1 MRPTGGEGGAAP
13 RAWPEG
19 RRAALSLTFDDGDPS
34 QLRHAVPVLGEAGL
48 RATFYPLPEV
58 IRPDAAAWRTVAAS
72 GHEIGNHTLTHPC
85 SGNFPWSRRNA
96 LEQLTMAR
104 IGQELAWADL
114 ALERLTGH
122 RPVTFAY
129 PCGQRTVGRGRRTRS
144 YVPLVAGRYLA
155 GRGHRDEVAA
165 DPAHVDLA
173 QVPGVH
179 ADGQPAATL
188 HRLVDAA
195 VEDGRWLVLAAHKLA
210 DGPPAPFTLG
220 VGQLRSVCAY
230 AEGITELWVDTVAAV
245 AAHLAKARLTST
257 MIEGAGSRR

>member
-1 MRPTGGEGGAAP
+1 MAAPGGQGGAAP
-13 RAWPEG
+13 PVWPHG

-34 QLRHAVPVLGEAGL
+34 QLRHAVPILGEAGL
-48 RATFYPLPEV
+48 RATFYPLPWV
-58 IRPDAAAWRTVAAS
+58 IRPDAAAWRAAAAS

-129 PCGQRTVGRGRRTRS
+129 PCGQRTVGRGRRARS

-165 DPAHVDLA
+165 DPTRVDLA

-179 ADGQPAATL
+179 ADGQPAAAL
-188 HRLVDAA
+188 NRLVDEAL
-195 VEDGRWLVLAAHKLA
+195 DGGRWLVLTTHKLA
-210 DGPPAPFTLG
+210 NGPPGPFTLG
-220 VGQLRSVCAY
+220 VGPLRALCAH
-230 AEGITELWVDTVAAV
+230 AAGIPELWVDTVAAV
-245 AAHLAKARLTST
+245 ATHVQAMR
-257 MIEGAGSRR
+257 GR